1 MKFKIGKAK
10 YKNTDVPVF
19 SAVIDTTRIN
29 LVRSIRGIFEK
40 GVEAAISENEQ
51 KEAIEKHRQEIGY
64 IRAVDQKLEA
74 LSEKEQKQM
83 EAEEAILKEADAAE
97 EALGKAVQQMTLTT
111 PESPEK
117 KEEKTENTK

>member
-1 MKFKIGKAK
+1 MQ
-10 YKNTDVPVF
+10 KNV
-19 SAVIDTTRIN
+19 
-29 LVRSIRGIFEK
+29 LL
-40 GVEAAISENEQ
+40 

-117 KEEKTENTK
+117 KEKKTENTK